1 MEAVILDE
9 KGVVA
14 GEVIT
19 GYHQGSTLVLTCDII
34 GGKRWGNRFPFPSRP
49 LFVSVFVNLTGG
61 HATLLIFWGETV
73 CLMILA
79 L

>member
-1 MEAVILDE
+1 MLDE

-34 GGKRWGNRFPFPSRP
+34 GGKRRGKPLPF
-49 LFVSVFVNLTGG
+49 
-61 HATLLIFWGETV
+61 TLPISF
-73 CLMILA
+73 CM
-79 L
+79 

>member
-1 MEAVILDE
+1 VEAVILDE

-34 GGKRWGNRFPFPSRP
+34 GGKRGGNHFHFPPD
-49 LFVSVFVNLTGG
+49 LFLYVYL
-61 HATLLIFWGETV
+61 
-73 CLMILA
+73 
-79 L
+79 